1 MQKLPLA
8 QQGDHSA
15 RQDPLNTDCHKL
27 QIKEM
32 QYKSSLLHNKVITG
46 LDMIH

>member
-15 RQDPLNTDCHKL
+15 RQDPLNTDSHKP
-27 QIKEM
+27 QKKKKVM
-32 QYKSSLLHNKVITG
+32 QKLHPA
-46 LDMIH
+46 

>member
-8 QQGDHSA
+8 QQGDHSV
-15 RQDPLNTDCHKL
+15 RHDPLNTDSHKL

-32 QYKSSLLHNKVITG
+32 QCKSSLLHNKVITV
-46 LDMIH
+46 LDRIH